1 MHANDIKHKAWGLG
15 LPVIIMV
22 NLLKPEALK
31 GPEDLATVL
40 KSASNRGGQTKVAP
54 NFYAET
60 QLRVARGEHANWKL

>member
-1 MHANDIKHKAWGLG
+1 MILSAHGHGD
-15 LPVIIMV
+15 LPMTIIV
-22 NLLKPEALK
+22 TLLKPEALK

-60 QLRVARGEHANWKL
+60 QLRVARGERANWKL